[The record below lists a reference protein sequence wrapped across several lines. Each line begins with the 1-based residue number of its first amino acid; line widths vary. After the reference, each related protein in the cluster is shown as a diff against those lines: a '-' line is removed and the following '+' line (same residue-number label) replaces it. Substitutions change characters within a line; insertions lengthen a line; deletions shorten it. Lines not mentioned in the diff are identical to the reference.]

1 MKITILANQDIASN
15 YAVNMLLALLVNN
28 DVSLFLSSQVGSSKN
43 KPKPLLSL
51 KVIEQKMFTETLS
64 VLLDGELSHKAKF
77 KSFEGLSKQLCSPVS
92 ILNNINTPEGI
103 EKLKQ
108 TEPDLII
115 SIRYGIIL
123 KEAIIGIPRF
133 CVINLHS
140 GLLPAY
146 RGVMA
151 TFWAM
156 LNGDKTIGCTLHYI
170 DNSDIDT
177 GRTIAVTALTIDQKR
192 SYLWHVLT
200 LYEQGVVEIA
210 KTVKKIAAGELINSS
225 AQKSGGHY
233 YTFPTSQDLQKFDS
247 KGFVLADKL
256 EMLEFFH
263 ARYLFIE

>member
-15 YAVNMLLALLVNN
+15 YAINMLLGLLVNH
-28 DVSLFLSSQVGSSKN
+28 DVSLFLSSQVGSNNN
-43 KPKPLLSL
+43 KPKPLISL
-51 KVIEQKMFTETLS
+51 KAIEQQMFTETLS

-92 ILNNINTPEGI
+92 ILNNINTAEGI

-108 TEPDLII
+108 TDPELII

-123 KEAIIGIPRF
+123 KDAIIDIPRF
-133 CVINLHS
+133 GVINLHS

-170 DNSDIDT
+170 DNSRIDT
-177 GRTIAVTALTIDQKR
+177 GRTIAVTALTVDQKR

-200 LYEQGVVEIA
+200 LYEQGVEEIA
-210 KTVKKIAAGELINSS
+210 KTVKKIADQDPIDSS
-225 AQKSGGHY
+225 AQRSGGHY
-233 YTFPTSQDLQKFDS
+233 YTFPTSQDLQNFDS
-247 KGFVLADKL
+247 KGLVLADKL
-256 EMLEFFH
+256 EILAFFNT
-263 ARYLFIE
+263 RYLLTD

>member
-15 YAVNMLLALLVNN
+15 YAVNMLLALLANN
-28 DVSLFLSSQVGSSKN
+28 DVSLILSSQVGSSDN

-51 KVIEQKMFTETLS
+51 KAIEQQMFTETLS

-77 KSFEGLSKQLCSPVS
+77 KSFEGLSKHLCSPVS

-108 TEPDLII
+108 TDPDLII
-115 SIRYGIIL
+115 SVRYGVIL
-123 KEAIIGIPRF
+123 REAIIGIPRF
-133 CVINLHS
+133 GVINLHS

-177 GRTIAVTALTIDQKR
+177 GRTIAVTVLTVDPKR

-210 KTVKKIAAGELINSS
+210 KTVKKIAAREPINSS

-233 YTFPTSQDLQKFDS
+233 YTFPTIHDLQNFKS
-247 KGFVLADKL
+247 KGLVLADKQEIL
-256 EMLEFFH
+256 HFFH
-263 ARYLFIE
+263 KRYLFTD